1 MRRLLSAALDQENP
15 MTVQHQ
21 PENERFVVVADGV
34 EAELDYRIEGGVI
47 SLTHT
52 GVPEAIGGR
61 GIAGDLVRAAF
72 EFARAEGMKVRP
84 MCSYAEAW
92 SRRHPDYADLLA

>member
-1 MRRLLSAALDQENP
+1 

-21 PENERFVVVADGV
+21 PENERFVVTAEGHEAEVNYSIADGV
-34 EAELDYRIEGGVI
+34 MSI
-47 SLTHT
+47 THT

-72 EFARAEGMKVRP
+72 EHARSEGLKVRP
-84 MCSYAEAW
+84 LCSYAEAW
-92 SRRHPDYADLLA
+92 SRRHAEYADLLA

>member
-1 MRRLLSAALDQENP
+1 

-21 PENERFVVVADGV
+21 PDHQRFTVTVDGHEAEVDYRVADGV
-34 EAELDYRIEGGVI
+34 MSI
-47 SLTHT
+47 THT

-72 EFARAEGMKVRP
+72 EHARSEGLKVRP
-84 MCSYAEAW
+84 LCSYAEAW
-92 SRRHPDYADLLA
+92 SQRHPEYADVLA

>member
-1 MRRLLSAALDQENP
+1 

-21 PENERFVVVADGV
+21 PVNERFVVTADGV
-34 EAELDYRIEGGVI
+34 EAELDYRIEDGVI

-72 EFARAEGMKVRP
+72 EFARAEGLKVRP
-84 MCSYAEAW
+84 LCSYAEAW
-92 SRRHPDYADLLA
+92 SRRHAEYADLLA

>member
-1 MRRLLSAALDQENP
+1 MN
-15 MTVQHQ
+15 VQHQ
-21 PENERFVVVADGV
+21 PENERFVVIADGV
-34 EAELDYRIEGGVI
+34 EAELDYRIEDGVI

-72 EFARAEGMKVRP
+72 EFARAEGLKVRP
-84 MCSYAEAW
+84 LCSYAEAW
-92 SRRHPDYADLLA
+92 SRRHADYADLLA

>member
-1 MRRLLSAALDQENP
+1 

-21 PENERFVVVADGV
+21 PENQRFTVTVDGQEAEVNYRVADGV
-34 EAELDYRIEGGVI
+34 MSI
-47 SLTHT
+47 THT

-72 EFARAEGMKVRP
+72 DHARAEGLKVRP
-84 MCSYAEAW
+84 LCSYAEAW
-92 SRRHPDYADLLA
+92 SQRHPEYADVLA

>member
-1 MRRLLSAALDQENP
+1 

-34 EAELDYRIEGGVI
+34 EAELDYRIEDGVI

-72 EFARAEGMKVRP
+72 EFARSEGLKVRP
-84 MCSYAEAW
+84 LCSYAEAW
-92 SRRHPDYADLLA
+92 SRRHTDYADLLA

>member
-1 MRRLLSAALDQENP
+1 

-21 PENERFVVVADGV
+21 PENERFVVTADGV
-34 EAELDYRIEGGVI
+34 EAELDYRIEDGVI

-72 EFARAEGMKVRP
+72 EFARAEGLKVRP
-84 MCSYAEAW
+84 LCSYAEAW
-92 SRRHPDYADLLA
+92 SRRHAEYADLLA

>member
-1 MRRLLSAALDQENP
+1 MARLVSASLDQEIRMN
-15 MTVQHQ
+15 VQHQ

-34 EAELDYRIEGGVI
+34 EAEVNYRIDDGVMSI
-47 SLTHT
+47 THT

-72 EFARAEGMKVRP
+72 DHARAQGLKVRP
-84 MCSYAEAW
+84 LCSYAEAW
-92 SRRHPDYADLLA
+92 SRRHADYADLLA

>member
-1 MRRLLSAALDQENP
+1 

-34 EAELDYRIEGGVI
+34 EAELDYRIEDGVI
-47 SLTHT
+47 ALTHT

-61 GIAGDLVRAAF
+61 GIAGDLVRTAF